1 MPKDHSSGSE
11 ESPHQQWVEAAT
23 DYVHE
28 RGLIGLSLRPLASA
42 LGTSDR
48 MLIYRFGSKDRLVA
62 QVLNTST
69 ARATAYIAALP
80 PSADPQAAVEDLWS
94 AMMSPTIDRCTR
106 LYVEAAALRLFGRE
120 PYATIVRESNAFWAE
135 AVVRHL
141 ARSGVSEGNAR
152 RWAKIVEA
160 TFAGLQLDMPLE
172 EPVGQ
177 LARQEAVADLAVALR
192 LLDDHRSSSMPR

>member
-1 MPKDHSSGSE
+1 MSSDEARGAE
-11 ESPHQQWVEAAT
+11 QSPHQQWVEAAT

-62 QVLNTST
+62 QVISTST
-69 ARATAYIAALP
+69 TRATAHIASLP
-80 PSADPQAAVEDLWS
+80 PSVDPRAAVEDLWS
-94 AMMSPTIDRCTR
+94 AMMSPAIDRCTR

-120 PYATIVRESNAFWAE
+120 PYATLVKESTAFWAE
-135 AVVRHL
+135 AVLHHL
-141 ARSGVSEGNAR
+141 VRSGVSEANAL

-160 TFAGLQLDMPLE
+160 AFAGLQLDMPLE
-172 EPVGQ
+172 ERGGP
-177 LARQEAVADLAVALR
+177 LAREVVADLAAALQ
-192 LLDDHRSSSMPR
+192 LLDDHQSTSLPR

>member
-1 MPKDHSSGSE
+1 MSTEEARGAE

-48 MLIYRFGSKDRLVA
+48 MLIYRFGSKDWLVS
-62 QVLNTST
+62 QVISTST
-69 ARATAYIAALP
+69 ARATVHIASLP
-80 PSADPQAAVEDLWS
+80 PSADPRAAVEDLWS

-120 PYATIVRESNAFWAE
+120 PYATLVKESNALWVE
-135 AVVRHL
+135 AVLRHL
-141 ARSGVSEGNAR
+141 VRSGVSESNAP
-152 RWAKIVEA
+152 RWAQIVEA

-172 EPVGQ
+172 ERGGPLSREV
-177 LARQEAVADLAVALR
+177 VADLAAALQ
-192 LLDDHRSSSMPR
+192 LLDDHQSTSLPR